1 LYDPA
6 SRLTNVTDGTYA
18 AGYVYLANSPLVSQ
32 ITFRS
37 NSTVR
42 MTTTKT
48 YDYLN
53 RLLQISSVPSASSV
67 VSFDYAYNDA
77 NQRVRVN
84 LADGSFWLYEYD
96 SLGQVRS
103 GKRYWSDWT
112 PVAGQQFEY
121 AFDDIGNRSST
132 KAGGNDVGQGLRPAS
147 YTANSLN
154 QYTQRDVPG
163 AADITGIAHPNATV
177 TVNSASPY
185 RRGEYYRKELAINNA
200 SASVWQSVTNKA
212 VLTGTTNT
220 TTGNVFLPKTPE
232 LFSYDA
238 DGNLTNDGRWAYVW
252 DGENR
257 LLRMVAPSSVPTG
270 ARKTL
275 VFTYD
280 SQSRRISK
288 VVSNWTGSAWSRVFD
303 ERFLYDGWNLMA
315 ELNATNNVLVRSYL
329 WGLDLSGSPQGAGG
343 VGGLLAVTIHTSPST
358 THFACYDGNGNVVGL
373 VDGRDGTASA
383 RYEYGPFAEPI
394 RASGSMCSANPHR
407 FSTKYQDDETE
418 LYYYGYRYYSASNGR
433 WLSRDPIEDLVLNMP
448 LYAFCWNDSLN
459 TVDVDGR
466 LPYVVEQA
474 IRTVASMIAV
484 LLAQDSQD
492 TTVVNDVDCP
502 PKSVKR
508 LLKQTTLIKSRRAD
522 LTAWYG
528 LESISVPG
536 PTVRVLTLKTDTY
549 GCCKKQGCFTANT
562 TPWRHRR
569 STSSRDIS
577 DELDLS
583 AALEM
588 GGLDIRFEVVVT
600 EITETREREREC
612 AESVPPTH
620 SWTVVETCTGPWYN
634 RDCTETVTW
643 HY

>member
-1 LYDPA
+1 MA
-6 SRLTNVTDGTYA
+6 
-18 AGYVYLANSPLVSQ
+18 
-32 ITFRS
+32 
-37 NSTVR
+37 
-42 MTTTKT
+42 TTKT
-48 YDYLN
+48 YDFLN

-121 AFDDIGNRSST
+121 GFDDIGNRSST

-163 AADITGIAHPNATV
+163 AADIMGIAHPNATV
-177 TVNSASPY
+177 TVNGASAY
-185 RRGEYYRKELAINNA
+185 RRGEYYWKEMAINNA

-220 TTGNVFLPKTPE
+220 ITGNLFLPKTPE
-232 LFSYDA
+232 LSSYDA

-257 LLRMVAPSSVPTG
+257 LLRMVAPSSIPTG

-288 VVSNWTGSAWSRVFD
+288 VVSNWTGSAWTRVFD
-303 ERFLYDGWNLMA
+303 ERFLYDGWNLAA
-315 ELNATNNVLVRSYL
+315 ELNATNNILVRSYL

-343 VGGLLAVTIHTSPST
+343 VGGLLAVTIHGLPST
-358 THFACYDGNGNVVGL
+358 THFACYDGNGNVVAL

-394 RASGSMCSANPHR
+394 RASGSMPSANPHR

-418 LYYYGYRYYSASNGR
+418 LYYYGYRYMGNGR
-433 WLSRDPIEDLVLNMP
+433 WINRDPVAESGGINLYTFCRNTPTSRLDADGLACCCCCVEDILIHGPTRLAVDQLPGLTTIGHTFAISGVFNHVSTGINTPGRNTRCRFLWWERTDGPIGGVNPNTWTEM
-448 LYAFCWNDSLN
+448 LSWADQRNRRIQGFEDWYRYLA
-459 TVDVDGR
+459 TVDPKVCPQRFPFKFTDT
-466 LPYVVEQA
+466 PYVG
-474 IRTVASMIAV
+474 ILSGT
-484 LLAQDSQD
+484 
-492 TTVVNDVDCP
+492 P
-502 PKSVKR
+502 G
-508 LLKQTTLIKSRRAD
+508 SRYLD
-522 LTAWYG
+522 FDIFV
-528 LESISVPG
+528 SSS
-536 PTVRVLTLKTDTY
+536 Y
-549 GCCKKQGCFTANT
+549 GCKECTYRYF
-562 TPWRHRR
+562 R
-569 STSSRDIS
+569 
-577 DELDLS
+577 
-583 AALEM
+583 
-588 GGLDIRFEVVVT
+588 IRGRQNLRWNNGSPEWPADGSEFLLTIEAV
-600 EITETREREREC
+600 R
-612 AESVPPTH
+612 
-620 SWTVVETCTGPWYN
+620 N
-634 RDCTETVTW
+634 
-643 HY
+643 